1 MDYLFRFDG
10 AKDNDEFFEKARH
23 ESEVMYYAGIE
34 MRIGPWIPDGIRV
47 RFSDG
52 PGGPGEI
59 QIVLIE
65 LEPTDVQ
72 ARISARKYLPEP
84 SNGVIQSLREYLE
97 RVEAQCRASGDPRL
111 PEFRRLAAALG
122 SVGYGQVSSAG
133 HRRDCLSPVET
144 LALIDNDRAFA
155 VQSRPAAVP
164 TKFVFGGDVIL
175 TPLQNKIL
183 ARAVRV
189 LDATVRGHDHSGA
202 ALKNWLAHRTQP
214 LRCAL
219 SLSPDLFP
227 ALRALLES
235 ERQRGTRVSCDAIA
249 DDLAQLWSA
258 SGRAWNAEQVAFLV
272 NNYWPIASLLKKFS
286 AMPDVFTEAR
296 GVVSTAHNTQM
307 EPTRAGSRTRA
318 AHLER

>member
-10 AKDNDEFFEKARH
+10 AKDNDEFFYGARH

-34 MRIGPWIPDGIRV
+34 MRVGPWIPDGIRV
-47 RFSDG
+47 SLSDR
-52 PGGPGEI
+52 PGEPGDI

-72 ARISARKYLPEP
+72 ARISARKYLPEA
-84 SNGVIQSLREYLE
+84 SSAVIQSLREYVE
-97 RVEAQCRASGDPRL
+97 RLEAQCRGTGDPRL

-122 SVGYGQVSSAG
+122 SVGNRQVSSAG
-133 HRRDCLSPVET
+133 HRRDCLIPVET
-144 LALIDNDRAFA
+144 LALIDNGRAFA
-155 VQSRPAAVP
+155 VQPRPVDAPTVP
-164 TKFVFGGDVIL
+164 TQFLFAGDVIL
-175 TPLQNKIL
+175 TPAQHKVL

-189 LDATVRGHDHSGA
+189 LDATVRGHDHSA
-202 ALKNWLAHRTQP
+202 ATLKNWLGHRTQP

-219 SLSPDLFP
+219 SLSPGLFP

-235 ERQRGTRVSCDAIA
+235 ERQRGTRVSCDAVA

-272 NNYWPIASLLKKFS
+272 NNYWPIASRLKKFS
-286 AMPDVFTEAR
+286 AMPAVFTEAR
-296 GVVSTAHNTQM
+296 GIVSTA
-307 EPTRAGSRTRA
+307 A
-318 AHLER
+318 